1 MARGKFIVF
10 EGIDGSG
17 KSTHAVLLKERLE
30 KEGYSVFLTMEP
42 SEGEAGKLLR
52 RCLTGKSDLP
62 EQAIAGLFMTDRIDH
77 ILNPASGLL
86 SHLEKG
92 EVVLCDRYYFS
103 SFAYNG
109 MYAPMDWVI
118 EINRIARET
127 LKPDLTLFL
136 DIQPESFLSRTESRA
151 QTERYEKVEVLKR
164 VRENYRKAFAAL
176 PEEKVTVVDNN
187 KPLAQASE
195 EVYRLVKAALEEK

>member
-30 KEGYSVFLTMEP
+30 KDGYTVFLTQEP
-42 SEGEAGKLLR
+42 SDGEAGELLR
-52 RCLTGKSDLP
+52 RCLTGKADLP

-77 ILNPASGLL
+77 ILHPESGLL
-86 SHLEKG
+86 AHLEKG

-109 MYAPMDWVI
+109 NYAPMEWII
-118 EINRIARET
+118 EINRVARET
-127 LKPDLTLFL
+127 LRPDLTVFL
-136 DIQPESFLSRTESRA
+136 DIRPEAFLSRVEGRGR
-151 QTERYEKVEVLKR
+151 TERYEKVELLER
-164 VRENYRKAFAAL
+164 VRGNYFKAFEAL
-176 PEEKVTVVDNN
+176 PDEKVAVVNN
-187 KPLAQASE
+187 DRPLEQAAE
-195 EVYRLVKAALEEK
+195 DVYRAVKKALEG